1 MRTGGEVAFF
11 TRESIYYP
19 AAYSLWMIAEVGIAA
34 VAAVTSV
41 WLVGHTAVS
50 IARAKAEVE
59 ADLKLRRE
67 AQNNEFKLERIKA
80 ETAAMRADADITA
93 FAANAGQTPE
103 MGLEGIINAVLSN
116 PAVLEKLL
124 ASPEIAKFLGGLGGA
139 GKA

>member
-1 MRTGGEVAFF
+1 
-11 TRESIYYP
+11 
-19 AAYSLWMIAEVGIAA
+19 MIAEVGIAA
-34 VAAVTSV
+34 IAAVTSV
-41 WLVGHTAVS
+41 WLVGHAAVS

-93 FAANAGQTPE
+93 FAANAGQAPE
-103 MGLEGIINAVLSN
+103 MGLEGIISAVLSN
-116 PAVLEKLL
+116 PAVLEKLI
-124 ASPEIAKFLGGLGGA
+124 ASPEIAKLLGGLGGA

>member
-1 MRTGGEVAFF
+1 
-11 TRESIYYP
+11 
-19 AAYSLWMIAEVGIAA
+19 MIAEVGIACASA
-34 VAAVTSV
+34 VSCV
-41 WLVGHTAVS
+41 WLIGRAYVAS
-50 IARAKAEVE
+50 ERAKAEVE

-103 MGLEGIINAVLSN
+103 MGFEGIISAVLSN
-116 PAVLEKLL
+116 PAVLEKLI
-124 ASPEIAKFLGGLGGA
+124 ASPEIAKLLGSLGGA